1 MQIFF
6 IHLELVYSFI
16 RIDCRIMIYIA
27 LNHKPFFDWK
37 VSTISNPLQIV
48 ARDAIGGG

>member
-6 IHLELVYSFI
+6 IHLELVYSFNNV
-16 RIDCRIMIYIA
+16 IMIYIA
-27 LNHKPFFDWK
+27 LNNKPFFDWK

-48 ARDAIGGG
+48 ARDAVGGG